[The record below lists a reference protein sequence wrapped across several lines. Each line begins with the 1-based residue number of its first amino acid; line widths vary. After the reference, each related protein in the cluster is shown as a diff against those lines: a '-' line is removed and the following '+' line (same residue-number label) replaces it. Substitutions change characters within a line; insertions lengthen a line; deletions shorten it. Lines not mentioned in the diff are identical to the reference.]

1 MKHMQLGI
9 RLGDDAVA
17 SHHWHFQGHADNC
30 SYPYRYTFLFL
41 KSQLLPI
48 RQQIGEFWVFISK
61 IDISL
66 AYSGLICQLQLVLYV
81 QIVFAELPSDL
92 SKRNRH

>member
-30 SYPYRYTFLFL
+30 SYPYRYTFLV
-41 KSQLLPI
+41 S
-48 RQQIGEFWVFISK
+48 EISVAANPGA
-61 IDISL
+61 DWRVL
-66 AYSGLICQLQLVLYV
+66 GLHLEDRYFSCL
-81 QIVFAELPSDL
+81 
-92 SKRNRH
+92 